1 MAGHL
6 AVGERVIANA
16 KTGIVNDIDDGTH
29 VMGMPAVPQ
38 KDFQRGYL
46 GMLKLGVLREKI
58 RKIEKQIDSLIEK

>member
-1 MAGHL
+1 ML
-6 AVGERVIANA
+6 

-38 KDFQRGYL
+38 KFQRGYL

-58 RKIEKQIDSLIEK
+58 RKIEKQIDSLIER